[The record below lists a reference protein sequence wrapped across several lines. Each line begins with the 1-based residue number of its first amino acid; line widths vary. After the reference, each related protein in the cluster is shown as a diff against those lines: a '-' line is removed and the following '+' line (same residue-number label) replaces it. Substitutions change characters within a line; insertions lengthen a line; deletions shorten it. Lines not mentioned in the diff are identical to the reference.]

1 MLVNR
6 RTIRIEWGDCD
17 PAGIVFYPRYFE
29 WFDAC
34 STGLFEAAGFLGSP
48 QEFVRVAILRG
59 FHDSVDDDE
68 FEVGRG
74 QPFGF
79 QQEVSQVLVA
89 AAAVDQ

>member
-1 MLVNR
+1 MSRVAA
-6 RTIRIEWGDCD
+6 RTAILFLLEGYQ
-17 PAGIVFYPRYFE
+17 AGVGPLDNI
-29 WFDAC
+29 
-34 STGLFEAAGFLGSP
+34 LGSP

>member
-1 MLVNR
+1 MSVRSLLRFPLIKTVVR
-6 RTIRIEWGDCD
+6 MCQRGTRGASLCAECL
-17 PAGIVFYPRYFE
+17 
-29 WFDAC
+29 C
-34 STGLFEAAGFLGSP
+34 SLPYTLLGSP